1 MKWVWLTY
9 PWGLINSNITSSLW
23 LTERLHSSAKL
34 CYFYQK
40 SIQHLV
46 LHLNLCPR
54 GTTCHLILVNFKG
67 VSRCLKQRQRFSR
80 DEILNQE
87 YRLDSF
93 SISFHQFSSV
103 FCMGCCLSFV
113 KLLSDVLRLFSRKTC
128 GSQRAEITSCSL
140 KRSLFF
146 SEHLWNRVN
155 YLNHCRIKAAFP
167 LDIWELVKYLYMYIG

>member
-23 LTERLHSSAKL
+23 STERLHSSAKL

-67 VSRCLKQRQRFSR
+67 VSRCLKLRQRFSR

-93 SISFHQFSSV
+93 SISFHQFSV
-103 FCMGCCLSFV
+103 WDAV
-113 KLLSDVLRLFSRKTC
+113 WVLLSCYQMFLGFFRER
-128 GSQRAEITSCSL
+128 RAAASEL
-140 KRSLFF
+140 K
-146 SEHLWNRVN
+146 
-155 YLNHCRIKAAFP
+155 
-167 LDIWELVKYLYMYIG
+167 